1 MERGQRSLTDDCAL
15 LPLRTTNHALRT
27 MQINEACLVA
37 SVRTPVGKAKK
48 GALKD
53 VRPEHLGAAA
63 INGATAR
70 VPGLEHAMIDD
81 VVIGCA
87 YPEGPQGNNMARAIA
102 QIAKMPDSVPGVT
115 VNRFCSS
122 GVQTIAQAYNS
133 IAMGQADVIVAG
145 GVESMSS
152 VPMGGF
158 YFAPDPALTADDPEF
173 YTSMGITAEN
183 VADKYNVSRE
193 DQDAFAVQSHQR
205 AADAIANGRFDD
217 ELVPVE
223 VEETVYDP
231 ETKEAVTRTFTHDT
245 DEGPRPDTSVE
256 ALARLRP
263 VFKNGGS
270 VTAGN
275 ASQMND
281 GAAATILMSKARVDE
296 LEVEPMAKMLG
307 FAVAGVA
314 PELMGIG
321 PMESIPKVLKQVGMS
336 LDDIDLIEL
345 NEAFASQ
352 SLAILRE
359 LNISQ
364 DKVNVNG
371 GAIALGHPLGCTG
384 AKLTATLLHE
394 MGRRGSRYGIVTMCI
409 GGGMGASA
417 VFENLRR

>member
-1 MERGQRSLTDDCAL
+1 
-15 LPLRTTNHALRT
+15 
-27 MQINEACLVA
+27 MQLNEAYIVS

-53 VRPEHLGAAA
+53 VRPEHLGATAVTGA
-63 INGATAR
+63 IER
-70 VPGLEHAMIDD
+70 IKGLEHARVDD
-81 VVIGCA
+81 LIIGCA

-102 QIAKMPDSVPGVT
+102 QVAKMPDSVPGVT

-122 GVQTIAQAYNS
+122 GLQTIAQAYN
-133 IAMGQADVIVAG
+133 AVAVGQADCIVAG

-158 YFAPDPALTADDPEF
+158 YFAPDPELTSSDPEF

-183 VADKYNVSRE
+183 VAEQFDVERE
-193 DQDAFAVQSHQR
+193 AQDAFALQSHQR
-205 AADAIANGRFDD
+205 ASEAIEAGRFQD
-217 ELVPVE
+217 EIVPVQVHE
-223 VEETVYDP
+223 VVYDP
-231 ETKEAVTRTFTHDT
+231 ETRESTARQFTHSV
-245 DEGPRPDTSVE
+245 DEGPRPDTSLE

-263 VFKNGGS
+263 VFKQGGS

-275 ASQMND
+275 SSQTND
-281 GAAATILMSKARVDE
+281 GAAATVILSKALVDE
-296 LEVEPMAKMLG
+296 LEAEPMARMLG
-307 FAVAGVA
+307 FTVTGVA
-314 PELMGIG
+314 PEIMGIG
-321 PMESIPKVLKQVGMS
+321 PMESIPKVLKQVGMD
-336 LDDIDLIEL
+336 LKDIDLIEL

-359 LNISQ
+359 LDIPQ

-394 MGRRGSRYGIVTMCI
+394 MKRRGSRYGIVTMCI

-417 VFENLRR
+417 VFENLQR